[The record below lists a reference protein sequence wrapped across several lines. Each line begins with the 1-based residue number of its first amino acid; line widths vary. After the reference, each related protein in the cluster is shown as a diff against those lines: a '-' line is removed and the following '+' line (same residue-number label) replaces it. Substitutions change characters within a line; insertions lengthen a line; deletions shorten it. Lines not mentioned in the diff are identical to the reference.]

1 MRGRTSLVAAASAL
15 AVAAIGI
22 PVATGSAHSPRHDS
36 RQDGKASRQDGAGS
50 KGGSGNGSGISHV
63 LLISV
68 DGMHQSDLQW
78 YVQNHPNSELAA
90 LASQGR
96 QYTHAQTPVPSDS
109 FPGMVGQVTGG
120 DPGVTG
126 VYYDAEYNH
135 NLLPAGTTS
144 CTGQTTGAEV
154 NYFEVI
160 AKNPLSIDSGQ
171 GLPGLPDNVINMT
184 GKPQKT
190 LIDTTKL
197 PVDPS
202 TCKPVYPHQYLK
214 VNTVFEVARQHG
226 LRTAWSDKH
235 IAYEIL
241 NGPSGKGI
249 QDLFA
254 PEINSNA
261 FHSDGTAYPNGV
273 DWTGNNDATIQY
285 DTYKVHAILNEINGY
300 DHSGSKKVGVP
311 GIFGMNFQTVST
323 AQKLPTLDGKSD
335 TNSMWGGYYPGTST
349 PGPLL
354 SRALDYINTE
364 LTAMAGELQKQGLSS
379 STAIIL
385 SAKHGQSPIDPNA
398 LTRIPD
404 GPIVDGINAG
414 WKQAHPGAG
423 NLVAADPGDNAAGSR
438 DDAFP
443 LWLTDRSAEA
453 VQFVKSYLMNNPATG
468 TTYNAADPTT
478 AGPSRTLPSS
488 GLTAVYAGADAAKYF
503 GTATNDP
510 RHPDVWGVVQH
521 GVVYTGGTKKI
532 AEHGGADPEDRD
544 VPLVVY
550 APGSSGAAVSNA
562 SVETTQIAPTILR
575 LLGLDPSELQAVQ
588 KEGTQVLPGL

>member
-1 MRGRTSLVAAASAL
+1 MRRHFRLGAIASAVATA
-15 AVAAIGI
+15 AVGI
-22 PVATGSAHSPRHDS
+22 PVAAVAAHSSRHH
-36 RQDGKASRQDGAGS
+36 RGHER
-50 KGGSGNGSGISHV
+50 GISHV

-68 DGMHQSDLQW
+68 DGMHQSDLNW
-78 YVQNHPNSELAA
+78 YAQIHPGSELAK
-90 LASQGR
+90 LANRGV
-96 QYTHAQTPVPSDS
+96 QYTNARTPIPSDS

-144 CTGQTTGAEV
+144 CAGKPLGAEV

-160 AKNPLSIDSGQ
+160 ARNPLSLDSGA
-171 GLPGLPDNVINMT
+171 GLPGLPDSILQLT
-184 GKPQKT
+184 GKPQDT
-190 LIDTTKL
+190 LIDPAKL
-197 PVDPS
+197 PVDPT

-214 VNTVFEVARQHG
+214 VNTIFEVARQHG

-235 IAYEIL
+235 VAYEIL

-249 QDLFA
+249 QDLFT

-261 FHSDGTAYPNGV
+261 FKSDGTAYPNGV
-273 DWTGNNDATIQY
+273 DWTGNNDATAQY
-285 DTYKVHAILNEINGY
+285 DSYKVKAVLNEIDGY
-300 DHSGSKKVGVP
+300 DHSGTKHVGTP
-311 GIFGMNFQTVST
+311 AIFGMNFQTVST
-323 AQKLPTLDGKSD
+323 AQKLPTLDGQPG
-335 TNSMWGGYYPGTST
+335 TPAGGYLPGTET

-364 LTAMAGELQKQGLSS
+364 VTAMARELRHEGLSR

-385 SAKHGQSPIDPNA
+385 SAKHGQSPQDPST

-404 GPIVDGINAG
+404 GPIVAAINAG
-414 WKQAHPGAG
+414 WTAKHPGAG
-423 NLVAADPGDNAAGSR
+423 PLVAADPGDTAAGSR

-443 LWLTDRSAEA
+443 LWLNDRSAEA
-453 VQFVKSYLMNNPATG
+453 EQFVKHYLLTTPATG
-468 TTYNAADPTT
+468 TTYNPAAPTT
-478 AGPSRTLPSS
+478 AGPSRILQSS
-488 GLTAVYAGADAAKYF
+488 GLGQVYVGDAAARYF
-503 GTATNDP
+503 GVSPGDP

-550 APGSSGAAVSNA
+550 AP
-562 SVETTQIAPTILR
+562 SVLRSDVVDQHVGTIQIAPTILR
-575 LLGLDPSELQAVQ
+575 LLGLSPSELKAVRI
-588 KEGTQVLPGL
+588 EGTEVLPGL